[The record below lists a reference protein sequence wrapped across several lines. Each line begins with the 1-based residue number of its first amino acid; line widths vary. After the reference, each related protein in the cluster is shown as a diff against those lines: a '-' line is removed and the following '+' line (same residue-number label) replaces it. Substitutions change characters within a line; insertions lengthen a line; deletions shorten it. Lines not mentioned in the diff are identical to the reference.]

1 MTLAENSTMNTPNSE
16 YGGRLVAFI
25 KRLAISTLSTQ
36 SGIGHLMLILPDNR
50 EIGCQNTT
58 LILLEAFRLYNR
70 WKRVLKFRYISISK
84 HIANKA
90 EVICRFSERIH
101 KHIEDNYIDFMP
113 NHTTSDM
120 YVCISCFNKIWTSIS
135 RLNRYIEDGEHLLR
149 DTEHLLS
156 NVSSDT
162 HFDWARYNPLKI
174 WDFLLENCLMPMVVK
189 VSVELLNDNEE
200 YSQLN
205 ISYFL
210 KRLLLDCLTN
220 INVNVLAELVFSI
233 IGGQIKDRLLKLIVD
248 KCLMDSVPATMDE
261 YHKSTLVR
269 DVLRFEQTL
278 VDNFFIHPLS
288 LAYSEPSSICV
299 GGRRRC
305 FNRK

>member
-1 MTLAENSTMNTPNSE
+1 MERYITL
-16 YGGRLVAFI
+16 VD
-25 KRLAISTLSTQ
+25 ISPTFFLQ
-36 SGIGHLMLILPDNR
+36 
-50 EIGCQNTT
+50 
-58 LILLEAFRLYNR
+58 R

-90 EVICRFSERIH
+90 EVICRFSERKH

-120 YVCISCFNKIWTSIS
+120 
-135 RLNRYIEDGEHLLR
+135 YIEDGEHLLR

-189 VSVELLNDNEE
+189 VSAEFLNDNEE

-210 KRLLLDCLTN
+210 K
-220 INVNVLAELVFSI
+220 ELMKI
-233 IGGQIKDRLLKLIVD
+233 
-248 KCLMDSVPATMDE
+248 
-261 YHKSTLVR
+261 
-269 DVLRFEQTL
+269 
-278 VDNFFIHPLS
+278 
-288 LAYSEPSSICV
+288 
-299 GGRRRC
+299 
-305 FNRK
+305 